1 MRLYTRLLAP
11 LAGLVLLAV
20 AVGPAWACSVPVF
33 RYALER
39 WPSDPYLVYVFHRGN
54 LSDEANAALDRLKD
68 ASVVNR
74 PDGVVDLW
82 ITDLSKGEPEDLAAD
97 VWKKYG
103 EKGDPLIVVQYP
115 RMIGMPIEVFWGPLN
130 DETVS
135 LLLDSP
141 KRRMVAKRLL
151 EGDTTV
157 FVMVESGD
165 AAKDDA
171 TQKRLDQEL
180 RRVEKLIEVPDLD
193 AGEWDDPVYDT
204 EGPPNLKIA
213 FSVVRVSR
221 KDLQERAFL
230 DMLLGCEP
238 DLKKETDPI
247 VFPIFGRGRLLCAL
261 VGDGIARENIEEIC
275 AFLTAPCSCQVKY
288 QNPGVDMLMDV
299 HWDEALAGEP
309 SAIPDVTVPEL
320 TGLGKFM
327 AAEGE
332 DVPTQ
337 PAEGMAETETT
348 EVTETEAP
356 GGALAALASRPVMLG
371 SAAGVAGL
379 AIVALV
385 SMVIWKRGKR
395 LEV

>member
-1 MRLYTRLLAP
+1 M
-11 LAGLVLLAV
+11 
-20 AVGPAWACSVPVF
+20 VPVF

-39 WPSDPYLVYVFHRGN
+39 WPADPYLVYVFQRGD
-54 LSDEANAALDRLKD
+54 LSAEANQALDRLKD
-68 ASVVNR
+68 ASVVKR

-82 ITDLSKGEPEDLAAD
+82 ITDLAKGEPEDLAAD

-115 RMIGMPIEVFWGPLN
+115 RMIGMPVEVFWGPLT
-130 DETVS
+130 DETVT

-141 KRRMVAKRLL
+141 TRRMVAKRLL

-157 FVMVESGD
+157 FVMVDSGD
-165 AAKDDA
+165 AAKDEA
-171 TQKRLDQEL
+171 AQKLLGEEL
-180 RRVEKLIEVPDLD
+180 ARMEKLIELPEVED
-193 AGEWDDPVYDT
+193 GQWDDPVYDT
-204 EGPPNLKIA
+204 EGAPVLKVA
-213 FSVVRVSR
+213 FSVVRLSR
-221 KDLQERAFL
+221 KDPAERAFL

-238 DLKKETDPI
+238 DLKDEAEPV

-261 VGDGIARENIEEIC
+261 VGEGIGRENIEEIC

-299 HWDEALAGEP
+299 HWDAALAGEP
-309 SAIPDVTVPEL
+309 SAIPEVAVPPL
-320 TGLGKFM
+320 TGLAKFAE
-327 AAEGE
+327 AAGE
-332 DVPTQ
+332 KVPPEAGAGEADAGA
-337 PAEGMAETETT
+337 PAG
-348 EVTETEAP
+348 V
-356 GGALAALASRPVMLG
+356 LAALASRPVVIG

-395 LEV
+395 AEV

>member
-1 MRLYTRLLAP
+1 MRSYTRLAAP
-11 LAGLVLLAV
+11 LVGLLVIAAG
-20 AVGPAWACSVPVF
+20 VGTVWACSVPVF

-39 WPSDPYLVYVFHRGN
+39 WPADPYLVYVFHRGE
-54 LSDEANAALDRLKD
+54 LPAEANAALDRLKN
-68 ASVVNR
+68 ASVVKR

-82 ITDLSKGEPEDLAAD
+82 VTDLAKGEPEDLAAE

-115 RMIGMPIEVFWGPLN
+115 RMIGMPVEVFWGPLT
-130 DETVS
+130 DETVT

-151 EGDTTV
+151 EGDITV
-157 FVMVESGD
+157 FVMVDSGN

-171 TQKRLDQEL
+171 TEKLLKEEL
-180 RRVEKLIEVPDLD
+180 ARMEKLIELPEVED
-193 AGEWDDPVYDT
+193 GQWDDPVYDS
-204 EGPPNLKIA
+204 EGAPNLKIA
-213 FSVVRVSR
+213 FSVVRLSR
-221 KDLQERAFL
+221 KDPVERAFL

-238 DLKKETDPI
+238 DLKNEAEPV

-261 VGDGIARENIEEIC
+261 VGDGIGRENIEEIC

-309 SAIPDVTVPEL
+309 SAIPEVAVPEL
-320 TGLGKFM
+320 TGLAKF
-327 AAEGE
+327 AAAAGVGE
-332 DVPTQ
+332 NAPPEAGAGEAD
-337 PAEGMAETETT
+337 AETP
-348 EVTETEAP
+348 ACSW
-356 GGALAALASRPVMLG
+356 AAVASRPVVIG

-395 LEV
+395 AEV